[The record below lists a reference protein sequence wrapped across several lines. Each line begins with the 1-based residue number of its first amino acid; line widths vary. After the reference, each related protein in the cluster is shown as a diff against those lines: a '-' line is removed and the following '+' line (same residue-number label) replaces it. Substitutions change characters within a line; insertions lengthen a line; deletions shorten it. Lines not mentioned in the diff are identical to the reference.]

1 MRTRALPRCPTCGIF
16 VGLCDCASLP
26 RLRTRTEIVV
36 VVHRFEAFKSSSTS
50 KLAVR
55 MLANARL
62 VVREGRVEPAPAP
75 RGSYVLFPNA
85 AAIPLEEARAAG
97 LSRLVVPDGN
107 WPQAGRMARRDPLCA
122 GLPTVALTS
131 TRRSVYGLRRSHRPH
146 ALCTFEAIAESIRAL
161 EGDEVP
167 DRMHEAFA
175 HWVHLSQQI
184 RSGAHAQRALPQALA
199 KLALEHERAK
209 KIDDPT

>member
-26 RLRTRTEIVV
+26 RLPTRTEIVV

-55 MLANARL
+55 MLANATL
-62 VVREGRVEPAPAP
+62 VVREGRVEPTPAP
-75 RGSYVLFPNA
+75 VGSYVLFPNA
-85 AAIPLEEARAAG
+85 AAIPIEEARARG
-97 LSRLVVPDGN
+97 LMRLVVPDGN
-107 WPQAGRMARRDPLCA
+107 WPQAGKMARRDPLCA

-131 TRRSVYGLRRSHRPH
+131 TRRSAYGLRKSQRPN
-146 ALCTFEAIAESIRAL
+146 ALCTLEAIAEALRVL

-167 DRMHEAFA
+167 DAMHEAFA
-175 HWVHLSQQI
+175 HWMHLSQQI
-184 RSGAHAQRALPQALA
+184 RSGSHAQRALPQALA
-199 KLALEHERAK
+199 ALALDHERRK
-209 KIDDPT
+209 KSGEGR